1 MTIKEAKNKVVS
13 LARSEVGYREG
24 GDNFTKYA
32 SDQNISKL
40 YGWTPQNQPW
50 CGTFV
55 NWVFMTALGYDLG
68 SKLTYGGSALCRAA
82 ADNYKAHNAFNKS
95 PELGDQS
102 FYYSG
107 GAINHTGI
115 VVEVNGD
122 SFVAVEGNYSDK
134 VSLVT
139 HSTGSSDVAGFGRP
153 CWDIVL
159 SASAQSQGKN
169 ESISAQ
175 SQGKTEVD
183 IADHEWEPL
192 TLSTSNVY
200 KADCVV
206 LQALL
211 NVHHFACGQADGFFG
226 PKTQAAVNKLQAWA
240 KIKVD
245 GVCGPETWKV
255 LLTTKR

>member
-1 MTIKEAKNKVVS
+1 MTIQEAKNKLVT
-13 LARSEVGYREG
+13 LARAEVGYREG
-24 GDNFTKYA
+24 ANNYNKYA
-32 SDQNISKL
+32 DDPNIAKL
-40 YGWTPQNQPW
+40 YGWVPQNQPW

-55 NWVFMTALGYDLG
+55 NWCFMTAFGYDLG
-68 SKLTYGGSALCRAA
+68 SKLTYGGSAACRNA
-82 ADNYKAHNAFNKS
+82 ADNYKAHNAFTKF
-95 PELGDQS
+95 PEVGDQS

-115 VVEVNGD
+115 VVEVNGS

-159 SASAQSQGKN
+159 NASGQNATPTNSSQNQAKP
-169 ESISAQ
+169 
-175 SQGKTEVD
+175 KVDEVN
-183 IADHEWEPL
+183 HEWKPL
-192 TLSTSNVY
+192 TLSTSNAY

-211 NVHHFACGQADGFFG
+211 NVHHFPCGEADGFFG

-240 KIKVD
+240 KIAID

>member
-1 MTIKEAKNKVVS
+1 MTIQEAKNKLVT
-13 LARSEVGYREG
+13 LARAEVGYHEG
-24 GDNFTKYA
+24 GNNYTKYA
-32 SDQNISKL
+32 DDPNIAKL
-40 YGWTPQNQPW
+40 YGWVPQNQPW

-55 NWVFMTALGYDLG
+55 NWCFMQAFGYDLG
-68 SKLTYGGSALCRAA
+68 GKLTYGGSALCRTA
-82 ADNYKAHNAFNKS
+82 ADNFKAHNAFTKF
-95 PELGDQS
+95 PEVGDQS

-115 VVEVNGD
+115 VVEVNGS
-122 SFVAVEGNYSDK
+122 SFVSVEGNYSDK

-153 CWDIVL
+153 CWDIV
-159 SASAQSQGKN
+159 QSQGKD
-169 ESISAQ
+169 ESVPAQ

-183 IADHEWEPL
+183 TVDHEWKPL
-192 TLSTSNVY
+192 TLSTSNAY

-211 NVHHFACGQADGFFG
+211 NVHHFPCGEADGFYG

-240 KIKVD
+240 KITVD

>member
-1 MTIKEAKNKVVS
+1 
-13 LARSEVGYREG
+13 
-24 GDNFTKYA
+24 
-32 SDQNISKL
+32 
-40 YGWTPQNQPW
+40 
-50 CGTFV
+50 
-55 NWVFMTALGYDLG
+55 MTAFGYDIG
-68 SKLTYGGSALCRAA
+68 SRLTYGGSAACRNA
-82 ADNYKAHNAFNKS
+82 ADNFKAHNAFVRS
-95 PELGDQS
+95 PEVGDQS

-115 VVEVNGD
+115 VVEVNGS

-139 HSTGSSDVAGFGRP
+139 HSTGNSDVAGFGRP
-153 CWDIVL
+153 CWDIV
-159 SASAQSQGKN
+159 QSQGKD
-169 ESISAQ
+169 ESVPAQ

-183 IADHEWEPL
+183 TVDHEWKPL
-192 TLSTSNVY
+192 TLSTSNAY

-211 NVHHFACGQADGFFG
+211 NVRHFPCGQADGFFG
-226 PKTQAAVNKLQAWA
+226 HKTQAAVNKFQAWA
-240 KIKVD
+240 KIAVD